1 MLSIFDIKRVKDE
14 FGQKL
19 LNIPG
24 VTGLAIAANVID
36 NKKLNELAIIVYV
49 EKKGSLEIYL
59 VIN

>member
-24 VTGLAIAANVID
+24 VTGLAIAAKVTD

-59 VIN
+59 VFN